1 MMLDRFIELQ
11 ISDLRFQISRVAR
24 SQAQSEIGNL
34 QSAIN
39 YRQLRSL
46 EAT

>member
-1 MMLDRFIELQ
+1 VP
-11 ISDLRFQISRVAR
+11 ISDLRFQVSRGAPLF
-24 SQAQSEIGNL
+24 QAQSEIGNL
-34 QSAIN
+34 QSAMR

>member
-1 MMLDRFIELQ
+1 MLERFIELQ
-11 ISDLRFQISRVAR
+11 NADLRFQISEKAR
-24 SQAQSEIGNL
+24 RAAQSEICDR
-34 QSAIN
+34 QSAIP